1 MERGKMN
8 ILEKFNMVKISATE
22 RLTESDLRYCEKNQ
36 MAYEAAVKDFTDLLS
51 VWEGIC
57 SRQKEYLL
65 EKDEEREPSPY
76 LGVKNRI
83 SSRSLQEHLNHLDGI
98 FISQIV
104 NEISSRY
111 HVTIDREKV
120 SDALSDAR
128 FAADRNLNET
138 GPAERRTLHYG
149 EIIGQIFRQFSGR
162 GLWEQAEYELKDR
175 CFRNSRNYNGEPGY
189 EKKNYSLIFSY
200 GCSFRRW
207 MAVYSWELEESLK
220 EILWGIAH
228 YERNDFRLPQS
239 IAQVLCQ
246 YRLEKSEFQF
256 PDCKKI
262 QFLKL
267 YKNGRVDIRF
277 RERRYL
283 EQFVKAYLQREEAA
297 TTEEKE
303 EGNEISGSGS

>member
-1 MERGKMN
+1 MN
-8 ILEKFNMVKISATE
+8 ILEKFNAVKISGTE

-57 SRQKEYLL
+57 SRQKEYLPETD
-65 EKDEEREPSPY
+65 EKRKLSPY
-76 LGVKNRI
+76 LSMGKQI
-83 SSRSLQEHLNHLDGI
+83 SSEGIRTHLEQLDWI
-98 FISQIV
+98 LIVQIV
-104 NEISSRY
+104 NEICSRY
-111 HVTIDREKV
+111 HVTIDREKIRQAV
-120 SDALSDAR
+120 SRIGKDP
-128 FAADRNLNET
+128 AAEKAEGET
-138 GPAERRTLHYG
+138 KPPCRRILHYE
-149 EIIGQIFRQFSGR
+149 EIVDQIFLQFSGR
-162 GLWEQAEYELKDR
+162 NLWEQAEYELKDR

-189 EKKNYSLIFSY
+189 EKKNGSLIFPY

-239 IAQVLCQ
+239 IAEVLCE
-246 YRLEKSEFQF
+246 YRLKNSEISF
-256 PDCKKI
+256 PDCKKV
-262 QFLKL
+262 QSMKL

-277 RERRYL
+277 RESRYL

-303 EGNEISGSGS
+303 ERNEISGSGS